1 MNPVSKLK
9 SYCRAAREK
18 ISELKDEYV
27 LCRIF
32 INKYVIVFLVFI
44 FWIAFFDNNS
54 AGVFFRANSTIRKQT
69 EQIDNLKK
77 EIKSTELRIE
87 QLNSQK
93 DTLERFARE
102 EYLFHEKDETV
113 YILK

>member
-1 MNPVSKLK
+1 MNPVSNLK
-9 SYCRAAREK
+9 SYCRSARNR
-18 ISELKDEYV
+18 IAELKDEYV

-32 INKYVIVFLVFI
+32 FNKYVIVFLAFLA
-44 FWIAFFDNNS
+44 WIAFFDNNS
-54 AGVFFRANSTIRKQT
+54 AGVLFRANSTIRKQT

-77 EIKSTELRIE
+77 EIQSTGMRIE

-113 YILK
+113 YIVK

>member
-1 MNPVSKLK
+1 MKPVSYLK
-9 SYCRAAREK
+9 SCYISARGK
-18 ISELKDEYV
+18 IAELKDEYV

-32 INKYVIVFLVFI
+32 INKYMIVFLVFLA
-44 FWIAFFDNNS
+44 WIAFFDNNS
-54 AGVFFRANSTIRKQT
+54 AGVLFRANSTIRKQT

-77 EIKSTELRIE
+77 EIKATGLRIE

-113 YILK
+113 YIVK